1 MNLVLFILFWLLLLL
16 VIASGV
22 YHLLSFY
29 SGWVFFNA
37 VINKPNTEFTPPI
50 SILKPLRG
58 GDNQTY
64 QCLASFCLQDYPQYE
79 IIFGVLDEKDT
90 AIELVKKLQIE
101 FPNKDIKLVVNAR
114 RIGTSAK
121 VSNLANMLL
130 IATYDTLVIS
140 DSDVYVSSDYLK
152 TIISPLSDEKVGL
165 VTCLYS
171 ATQANNFSAL
181 MEAIALMGEFALGVL
196 TARQLDG
203 VKFAFGPSIAT
214 KKSVLAEFGGFEAI
228 SNRLGDDFLLGNL
241 TASLGYQV
249 CLSSYSVKINI
260 PDYSFWDMFLHQLR
274 WARSTKFRRPL
285 GYIGLL
291 FTFSTMLSILL
302 ILVAPLSLLTWV
314 AVIFALTARFL
325 AAWYIGIRK
334 YKDSILRKYFYLLPI
349 RDILSFIIWV
359 TSFLSNKV
367 IWCGDIYKLQAG
379 GKLTLIKK
387 AQ

>member
-1 MNLVLFILFWLLLLL
+1 MNLVLFILFWLLFLL
-16 VIASGV
+16 VIASGI
-22 YHLLSFY
+22 YHLLSLY
-29 SGWVFFNA
+29 CGWLFFQKTT
-37 VINKPNTEFTPPI
+37 KPTLEFTPPI
-50 SILKPLRG
+50 SVLKPLRG

-64 QCLASFCLQDYPQYE
+64 QCLASFCQQDYFQYE
-79 IIFGVLDEKDT
+79 IIFGVLDEKDP

-101 FPNKDIKLVVNAR
+101 FPNKDIKLVINSR

-121 VSNLANMLL
+121 VSNLANILL
-130 IATYDTLVIS
+130 VATYDTLVIS
-140 DSDVYVSSDYLK
+140 DSDVYANPDYLR
-152 TIISPLSDEKVGL
+152 TIIFPLSDERIGL
-165 VTCLYS
+165 VTSLYS
-171 ATQANNFSAL
+171 ATHANNFSAL

-214 KKSVLAEFGGFEAI
+214 RKSVLTEFGGFEAI
-228 SNRLGDDFLLGNL
+228 ANRLGDDFLLGNL

-249 CLSSYSVKINI
+249 YLSPYLVKINI
-260 PDYSFWDMFLHQLR
+260 PDYKFWDMFLHQLR

-314 AVIFALTARFL
+314 AVIFALLARFL

-334 YKDSILRKYFYLLPI
+334 YQDDILRKYFYLLPI

-367 IWCGDIYKLQAG
+367 IWCGDTYKLQHG
-379 GKLTLIKK
+379 GKLTLVKK